1 MARRKPMYMP
11 KPIVENNLRRQGFK
25 LVAGLDEA
33 GRGAWAGPL
42 YAAAVILPLDSTE
55 VIQRVWREGVRDG
68 KRITPNRREML
79 YEQVIKE
86 VAIGWGVGYATAGEV
101 DDQGLTA
108 ATQLAMARALEK
120 LSQQPDYL
128 LIDGGYMKLPTVPLE
143 QKGLTRGEREAR
155 CIAAASIAAKVERDR
170 RMRELDER
178 YPDYGFAQHKGYG
191 TEAHR
196 RALKRMGPCGEHRS
210 SFKPIAEL
218 RSREA
223 GSLR

>member
-1 MARRKPMYMP
+1 MYMP
-11 KPIVENNLRRQGFK
+11 KPNVENNLRRQGFK

-42 YAAAVILPLDSTE
+42 YAAAVILPLDDTE

-68 KRITPNRREML
+68 KRITPRRRESL
-79 YEQVIKE
+79 YENVVKE
-86 VAIGWGVGYATAGEV
+86 VAVGCEVGYVTAGEV
-101 DDQGLTA
+101 DGMGLTA

-120 LSQQPDYL
+120 LAQQPDFL
-128 LIDGGYMKLPTVPLE
+128 LIDGGYMKIPTVPLPQE
-143 QKGLTRGEREAR
+143 GLVRGERQAR

-196 RALKRMGPCGEHRS
+196 RALKRIGPCPEHRA
-210 SFKPIAEL
+210 SFKPIAAL